1 MSMDITIRKISA
13 DRFLVTA
20 GTDPGREW
28 LSGRLAEPEQSGTE
42 ACKLYGEALRIG
54 LRIVY
59 HSEHSADSN
68 NG

>member
-1 MSMDITIRKISA
+1 MDITIRKISA

-20 GTDPGREW
+20 NTDAGRGW
-28 LSGRLAEPEQSGTE
+28 LSERLSEPEQRGTE

-68 NG
+68 HG

>member
-1 MSMDITIRKISA
+1 MDITIRRISA

-20 GTDPGREW
+20 DTEAGRRW
-28 LSGRLAEPEQSGTE
+28 LSERLSEPEQSGTE

-59 HSEHSADSN
+59 HREVSADSKR
-68 NG
+68 G